1 MSHRGIFIETHL
13 SLSLEVTVTSLPTKG
28 RLHGHFTS
36 IHGGLLR
43 LLFNLADKKTSNS
56 FVALGEAFDESEV
69 RFIFR

>member
-1 MSHRGIFIETHL
+1 MHGVYNQYRDITHAFL
-13 SLSLEVTVTSLPTKG
+13 PAIVSTSG
-28 RLHGHFTS
+28 R
-36 IHGGLLR
+36 IHGEQLR